1 MKLNPLKENLE
12 GKRIVV
18 VDDSIVR
25 GTTQR
30 TLTQMLREAGAT
42 EVHLRITSPPVMWSC
57 FYGIDTGVRSEL
69 LAANIDLT
77 EIRDFLRVDSI
88 AYLDLDRLIA
98 ATGTPQ
104 SGFCDACFTGATRS
118 TSRSAWA
125 RACSRPVRPARPRP
139 PGPAASPPRSPSGA
153 PPRPSGSWGS
163 TAEHG

>member
-1 MKLNPLKENLE
+1 MKLNPLKENLQ
-12 GKRIVV
+12 GKRLVV

-69 LAANIDLT
+69 LAANLDLE
-77 EIRDFLRVDSI
+77 EIRTYLQVDSL
-88 AYLDLDRLIA
+88 AYLGLDRLVA

-104 SGFCDACFTGATRS
+104 SGFCTACFTGEY
-118 TSRSAWA
+118 
-125 RACSRPVRPARPRP
+125 PVEIPVDLSKSVLEAPSLAP
-139 PGPAASPPRSPSGA
+139 ESPSGIA
-153 PPRPSGSWGS
+153 NALASRIGGSQMGFDD
-163 TAEHG
+163 